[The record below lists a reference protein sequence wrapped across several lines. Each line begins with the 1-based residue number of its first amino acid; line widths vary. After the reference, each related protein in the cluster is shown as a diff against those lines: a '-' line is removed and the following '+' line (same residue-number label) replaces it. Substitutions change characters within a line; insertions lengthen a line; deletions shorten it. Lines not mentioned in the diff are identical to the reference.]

1 MKELLRKTILFGI
14 MLYASFGVMAQLAF
28 ETSVKHTSCE
38 AGTDA
43 QIIIDIIA
51 GRSGNIIVQW
61 ENNATKENDIV
72 VVKGAPSA
80 ITFPVDGQ
88 KQLPISA
95 GEYVITVVDASDV
108 KNIDSKTSS
117 INIKQPGSVEVNV
130 VNQEKGI
137 ANGEIRVK
145 TVNPDDFYSYSYSL
159 DNGENFQE
167 APIFKNLIAKTY
179 KLIVTITSEKT
190 TCSQTYSVEVKP
202 E

>member
-1 MKELLRKTILFGI
+1 MKELLRKTILFSI

-43 QIIIDIIA
+43 QIIIDIIS

-61 ENNATKENDIV
+61 ENNATKDNDIV
-72 VVKGAPSA
+72 VVKGAPSVV
-80 ITFPVDGQ
+80 TFPVDGQ
-88 KQLPISA
+88 KQQPIPS

-108 KNIDSKTSS
+108 KSIDSKSS
-117 INIKQPGSVEVNV
+117 NVDVKQPSAIEIDVQNPT
-130 VNQEKGI
+130 NGI

-179 KLIVTITSEKT
+179 KLIVTITSENT